1 MISRLRTLDPWLFV
15 LPLVLMVVSVLM
27 IYSLD
32 PVAPLALRQLVYA
45 GVGVV
50 ALLVAGFID
59 YRAVAAWSGW
69 LFAANLFLLALVPF
83 IGSRQFGAKLW
94 INVGPV
100 QFEPGE
106 LMKLTAILLIAR
118 LASRS
123 PSVSNRQFIV
133 VSAVV
138 LVSVGAIILQPDL
151 GTALIILAS
160 TVGILL
166 QSGTTRLQKGMV
178 VGSLLVGA
186 VIFSLSFANVPPFK
200 HVLKEYQK
208 DRLASF
214 IQPARDPSGTGYN
227 VLQSVIAV
235 GSGGVSGQGLGNG
248 SQSQLNFLPVAHAD
262 FIFAVIGETW
272 GLVGTWGILI
282 VYLVFVLRI
291 LQAARIAKDR
301 FGMLLCVGIAVKFTF
316 EILVNIGMNM
326 RLMPVTGIPLPFLS
340 YGGTTMLT
348 NALATGLVQS
358 VALRYKRLTF

>member
-1 MISRLRTLDPWLFV
+1 MGI
-15 LPLVLMVVSVLM
+15 SVLM

-32 PVAPLALRQLVYA
+32 PTAPLAIRQAIYS
-45 GVGVV
+45 GIGIV

-59 YRAVAAWSGW
+59 YRAVSAWSGW
-69 LFAANLFLLALVPF
+69 LYAGNFFLLALVPL

-94 INVGPV
+94 INLGPF
-100 QFEPGE
+100 QLEPGE
-106 LMKLTAILLIAR
+106 LLKLSTIILLASVVAR
-118 LASRS
+118 QPHL
-123 PSVSNRQFIV
+123 SNRQFLQAVIIGIV
-133 VSAVV
+133 PVI
-138 LVSVGAIILQPDL
+138 AIVLQPDL

-166 QSGTTRLQKGMV
+166 HAGTNRLQRSSV
-178 VGSLLVGA
+178 VGGLLLGA
-186 VIFSLSFANVPPFK
+186 LVFGLSFAGVRPFG

-235 GSGGVSGQGLGNG
+235 GSGGLTGQGLGNG

-272 GLVGTWGILI
+272 GLVGTLGIL
-282 VYLVFVLRI
+282 VLYLVLVLRI

-340 YGGTTMLT
+340 YGGTTMVT